1 MIKKEE
7 IHAIQIDLFDNR
19 DQEESLRRSDLAIRL
34 RIETPNTDGAWF
46 EASGQITTGRKP
58 SQTRRVITE
67 ELDKE
72 VFEYM
77 VQLREQMQIENTLG
91 WDFKPVITSFYPKG
105 QKKAGKIPTFYAMVY
120 KRPNKPWGMHIQ
132 LGEYAEHFKM
142 EEKNSKTHK
151 IYYIAERYVYRD
163 IENQRKRYGF

>member
-1 MIKKEE
+1 MLKREE
-7 IHAIQIDLFDNR
+7 IHAIQVDLFDNR
-19 DQEESLRRSDLAIRL
+19 DQDESLRRSDLAIRL
-34 RIETPNTDGAWF
+34 RLETPNTDGSWF

-72 VFEYM
+72 AFEYM
-77 VQLREQMQIENTLG
+77 VELREQLQIENTIG
-91 WDFKPVITSFYPKG
+91 WDFKPVITNFYPKG

-120 KRPNKPWGMHIQ
+120 KRPNKPWGMYIQ
-132 LGEYAEHFKM
+132 LGEYSEHFKM
-142 EEKNSKTHK
+142 EEKDSKTHK

-163 IENQRKRYGF
+163 TEQARKRYGF